1 MCGQHF
7 VSMCENLHLTF
18 KLSGYLPI
26 QLVTLYYGD
35 KAMSTEKMYW
45 YEKVRCW
52 WTICFLPRLGGCCL
66 LFFLAAVLSLPNTG
80 RAAAGEQPVKKVG
93 VIVYGAP
100 FLKSFDGFRA
110 GLEAAGYREGV
121 EVEYRVHNIKRRR
134 EKVPGLVQEFIRQRY
149 DLILVVTTPVAQEVK
164 KAVEGRKIPVLFTTV
179 ANPLESQIVTS
190 LEKPGGNITGV
201 SHIAFPLMMKR
212 LQLFIEAFPALK
224 KIGVFY
230 NPEEMFL
237 KNQLDRFLKLAST
250 ETQVEIVKIQV
261 RNCREME
268 AACKQLSKAEVDGLF
283 MVPDPLPMAMFGDL
297 LSCSRRE
304 KLPLMVIDNTL
315 LQKGGVMGYSPDV
328 YAVGFQAAAMAD
340 RIFHGAA
347 AGDLPVENPD
357 QIKLVVSLKEAKALG
372 LSISRD
378 ILRRA
383 DEVIR

>member
-1 MCGQHF
+1 
-7 VSMCENLHLTF
+7 
-18 KLSGYLPI
+18 
-26 QLVTLYYGD
+26 
-35 KAMSTEKMYW
+35 MSTEKICW
-45 YEKVRCW
+45 YKKLRCRR
-52 WTICFLPRLGGCCL
+52 TTRFFSRSLGCFLVL
-66 LFFLAAVLSLPNTG
+66 LILAAAFLLPG
-80 RAAAGEQPVKKVG
+80 LGEAAADEQSVKKVG
-93 VIVYGAP
+93 VIVYGTP
-100 FLKSFDGFRA
+100 FLKSFEGFRA
-110 GLEAAGYREGV
+110 GLEAAGYREGM
-121 EVEYRVHNIKRRR
+121 EVEYSVHNINRHR
-134 EKVPGLVQEFIRQRY
+134 ERISELVQEFIQHHY
-149 DLILVVTTPVAQEVK
+149 DLILAVTTPVAQEVK
-164 KAVEGRKIPVLFTTV
+164 KATKGQKIPVLFTTV
-179 ANPLESQIVTS
+179 ANPLESQIVDS
-190 LEKPGGNITGV
+190 LEKPGSNISGV

-212 LQLFIEAFPALK
+212 LLLFVEAFPALK

-237 KNQLDRFLKLAST
+237 ENQLDRFLKLAST
-250 ETQVEIVKIQV
+250 ETQVEIVEIQV
-261 RNCREME
+261 CNCREME
-268 AACKQLSKAEVDGLF
+268 TACKQLSKADVDGLF

-315 LQKGGVMGYSPDV
+315 LHKGGVMGYSPDV

-357 QIKLVVSLKEAKALG
+357 QIKLVVSLKEARALG